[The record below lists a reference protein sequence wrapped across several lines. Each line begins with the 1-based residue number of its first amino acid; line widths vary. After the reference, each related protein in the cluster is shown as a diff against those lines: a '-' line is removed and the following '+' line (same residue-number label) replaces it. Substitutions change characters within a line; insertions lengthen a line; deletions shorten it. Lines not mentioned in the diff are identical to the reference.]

1 MSDVERIE
9 SIRTYLRAHAWQQG
23 HQRTAERFSVSRQTL
38 WRFLERDQSS
48 HALPGAVL
56 DTVDYSV
63 EALEAALEALFAENS
78 SRRRPAP
85 VDSLSDNLPDALLHL
100 CEAPLTT
107 AGELAQLIRVPVST
121 LRDQLDK
128 LSERGLVDSRLHR
141 LDVLGLRPRQ
151 RYFPTPAGLKALAD
165 DQREPQHLLRVY
177 PVSKQWFKLLADRL
191 DAVAVLYQVAA
202 MIAELDPEQQPMRV
216 DHYRQGP

>member
-1 MSDVERIE
+1 M
-9 SIRTYLRAHAWQQG
+9 
-23 HQRTAERFSVSRQTL
+23 
-38 WRFLERDQSS
+38 
-48 HALPGAVL
+48 
-56 DTVDYSV
+56 
-63 EALEAALEALFAENS
+63 
-78 SRRRPAP
+78 
-85 VDSLSDNLPDALLHL
+85 SLSDGINGALLNL

-107 AGELAQLIRVPVST
+107 AGELAQLNRVPVFT

-141 LDVLGLRPRQ
+141 LDALGPRPRR
-151 RYFPTPAGLKALAD
+151 RYFPTAAGIEALAD